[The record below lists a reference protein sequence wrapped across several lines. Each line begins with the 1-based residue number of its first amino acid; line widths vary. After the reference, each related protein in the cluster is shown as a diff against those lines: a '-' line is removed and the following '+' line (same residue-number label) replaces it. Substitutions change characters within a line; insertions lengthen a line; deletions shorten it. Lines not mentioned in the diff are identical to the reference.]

1 MEAGKSILAEITKL
15 ELQLGYIIKSLKNGR
30 YYTGC
35 TQDLEN
41 RLREHNSG
49 ETKSIRY
56 LRPFELVYTETFSTL
71 SEARQRERHIKSQ
84 KSSKYI
90 EQLIKNRQA

>member
-1 MEAGKSILAEITKL
+1 MKEYFVYVIR
-15 ELQLGYIIKSLKNGR
+15 SLKNGR

-35 TQDLEN
+35 TQNLDN
-41 RLREHNSG
+41 RLSEHNSG

-56 LRPFELVYTETFSTL
+56 LRPFELVYKETFDTL
-71 SEARQRERHIKSQ
+71 SEARQRERYIKSQ

-90 EQLIKNRQA
+90 EQLIRNQKD